1 MRENKFKKWLLFGI
15 VTFVIILI
23 IELGVIRI
31 IDRKQE
37 EQSLVLNVA
46 QRIVDD
52 LDQKNEVADEY
63 GYSELFGRE
72 LTEKEQQEQRRLS
85 VQQGMLIYNNT
96 GMVFDFMLP
105 DGNWFLEEDM
115 VCVCLRLKTEDEA
128 YRNYFQVENEEIL
141 NMYRTCSKDSFYSY
155 DKSTKEMVERYR
167 YYQLVFESFY
177 LDDNQLLPEKVS
189 LYKVE
194 SMLPE
199 NSTDSIIEVTD
210 FDLVE
215 TMEFEV
221 PNAEKLK
228 RYEIAEKLDQYSI
241 TEVSYPY
248 THDGSG
254 DCSVMSDCTLN
265 GKGLSLKERQKLLE
279 EGLNGTHDS
288 RKRDLVGMSNY
299 YYRTVTKNSQLLGG
313 DVTAV
318 VCEQNI
324 LYRAYL
330 YAWKVVLAIIVAD
343 VITATFIAVI
353 VSQIQKYRKNKTK

>member
-1 MRENKFKKWLLFGI
+1 MREKNLKKWLLFGI

-23 IELGVIRI
+23 IELGVIGI
-31 IDRKQE
+31 IDREQE
-37 EQSLVLNVA
+37 EKSLVLNVA
-46 QRIVDD
+46 QRMIDD
-52 LDQKNEVADEY
+52 IDLRNETADED
-63 GYSELFGRE
+63 GYSELLGRE
-72 LTEKEQQEQRRLS
+72 LTEEEQQEQKRLS
-85 VQQGMLIYNNT
+85 VQQGMIMYNNI
-96 GMVFDFMLP
+96 GMVFDFMLS

-115 VCVCLRLKTEDEA
+115 ICVCLRLKTEDEA

-141 NMYRTCSKDSFYSY
+141 NMYRTCSKDSFYVY

-177 LDDNQLLPEKVS
+177 IDGNQLLPEKVS
-189 LYKVE
+189 IYKVE

-215 TMEFEV
+215 AMEFEV

-241 TEVSYPY
+241 TGVSYPY
-248 THDGSG
+248 TCDGS
-254 DCSVMSDCTLN
+254 DDYSVMSDCTLN
-265 GKGLSLKERQKLLE
+265 GKGLSLQERQRLLI
-279 EGLNGTHDS
+279 EGLNGTYDS
-288 RKRDLVGMSNY
+288 RKRDLIGMSNY

-318 VCEQNI
+318 ICEQNI
-324 LYRAYL
+324 FYRAYL
-330 YAWKVVLAIIVAD
+330 YAWKVVLAILVAD
-343 VITATFIAVI
+343 IVTATFITVI
-353 VSQIQKYRKNKTK
+353 VFQIQKYRKNKIK

>member
-1 MRENKFKKWLLFGI
+1 MREKNLKKWLLFGI

-23 IELGVIRI
+23 IELVIIRI
-31 IDRKQE
+31 IDREQE

-46 QRIVDD
+46 QLMVDD
-52 LDQKNEVADEY
+52 MDQKNEVTDDY
-63 GYSELFGRE
+63 VYSELFGRE

-105 DGNWFLEEDM
+105 DGNWFLEED
-115 VCVCLRLKTEDEA
+115 VICVCLRLKTEDEA
-128 YRNYFQVENEEIL
+128 YRNYFQVENEEVL
-141 NMYRTCSKDSFYSY
+141 NLYRTCSKDSFYSY

-167 YYQLVFESFY
+167 YCQLVFDSFY

-189 LYKVE
+189 IYKVE

-199 NSTDSIIEVTD
+199 NSTNSLIEVTG
-210 FDLVE
+210 FELVE

-248 THDGSG
+248 TCNGSG
-254 DCSVMSDCTLN
+254 DYFVMSDCMWN
-265 GKGLSLKERQKLLE
+265 GKGLSQKERQKLLV
-279 EGLNGTHDS
+279 EGLNGTYDS
-288 RKRDLVGMSNY
+288 RKRDLIGMSNY

-330 YAWKVVLAIIVAD
+330 YAWKVVLIIIVAD
-343 VITATFIAVI
+343 MITATFIAVI
-353 VSQIQKYRKNKTK
+353 VFHVQKYRKNKTK